1 MTSIEMKEN
10 FEDQQKKC
18 LENIRLLE
26 EQLQQQKE
34 LYLKLQGGIEALD
47 LLAEKQKESSADELA
62 EALVGMPT
70 TWQTA
75 NGVVC

>member
-1 MTSIEMKEN
+1 MTSTEMKAN

-18 LENIRLLE
+18 LENVRSLE

-47 LLAEKQKESSADELA
+47 LLAEKQQESSAAELA
-62 EALVGMPT
+62 EALTGLP
-70 TWQTA
+70 A
-75 NGVVC
+75 S

>member
-1 MTSIEMKEN
+1 MTSVEMKEN

-18 LENIRLLE
+18 LENIRSIE

-47 LLAEKQKESSADELA
+47 LLSEKQKESSADELA
-62 EALVGMPT
+62 EALTGLPK

-75 NGVVC
+75 NDVVC

>member
-18 LENIRLLE
+18 LENIRTLE

>member
-1 MTSIEMKEN
+1 MTSTEMKEN

-18 LENIRLLE
+18 LENIRTLE